1 MRKNLYTK
9 TINDIK
15 ISENAVNS
23 AIENIYSKQS
33 NDNIIDIKKSKNK
46 KVNKVIAASLV
57 AAMLVSGG
65 RYTFIP
71 ARLPTS
77 PSASASSFLCTAPCS
92 RQSPCREAHHAPLF
106 PRGRSRSSLS
116 RCCTAFRRT
125 GTYSCHCRTDTD

>member
-46 KVNKVIAASLV
+46 KVNKIKCLFIVTWMTYRNVIFNI
-57 AAMLVSGG
+57 
-65 RYTFIP
+65 Y
-71 ARLPTS
+71 
-77 PSASASSFLCTAPCS
+77 
-92 RQSPCREAHHAPLF
+92 
-106 PRGRSRSSLS
+106 
-116 RCCTAFRRT
+116 
-125 GTYSCHCRTDTD
+125 

>member
-15 ISENAVNS
+15 ICENAVNS

-33 NDNIIDIKKSKNK
+33 NDNIIYIKKSKNK

-65 RYTFIP
+65 EFNV
-71 ARLPTS
+71 L
-77 PSASASSFLCTAPCS
+77 L
-92 RQSPCREAHHAPLF
+92 
-106 PRGRSRSSLS
+106 
-116 RCCTAFRRT
+116 
-125 GTYSCHCRTDTD
+125 

>member
-46 KVNKVIAASLV
+46 KVVC
-57 AAMLVSGG
+57 
-65 RYTFIP
+65 FIIGCLNNMAGNGQGLALLGDLKNVRP
-71 ARLPTS
+71 ELKPN
-77 PSASASSFLCTAPCS
+77 
-92 RQSPCREAHHAPLF
+92 
-106 PRGRSRSSLS
+106 
-116 RCCTAFRRT
+116 
-125 GTYSCHCRTDTD
+125 

>member
-15 ISENAVNS
+15 ICENAVNS

-33 NDNIIDIKKSKNK
+33 NDNIIEIKKSKNK

-65 RYTFIP
+65 AFALFSKP
-71 ARLPTS
+71 AQNQNG
-77 PSASASSFLCTAPCS
+77 FVITAAAAELTKDKPV
-92 RQSPCREAHHAPLF
+92 QVAAID
-106 PRGRSRSSLS
+106 
-116 RCCTAFRRT
+116 
-125 GTYSCHCRTDTD
+125 RTDRYFYGYESYEETFNLFL

>member
-15 ISENAVNS
+15 ICENAVNS

-33 NDNIIDIKKSKNK
+33 NDNIIDIKKNK

-65 RYTFIP
+65 EFNV
-71 ARLPTS
+71 L
-77 PSASASSFLCTAPCS
+77 L
-92 RQSPCREAHHAPLF
+92 
-106 PRGRSRSSLS
+106 
-116 RCCTAFRRT
+116 
-125 GTYSCHCRTDTD
+125 

>member
-57 AAMLVSGG
+57 AAMLVSGVVC
-65 RYTFIP
+65 
-71 ARLPTS
+71 LPF
-77 PSASASSFLCTAPCS
+77 FLN
-92 RQSPCREAHHAPLF
+92 L
-106 PRGRSRSSLS
+106 LKIK
-116 RCCTAFRRT
+116 
-125 GTYSCHCRTDTD
+125 TDLLLRPQLLN

>member
-15 ISENAVNS
+15 ICENAVNS

-65 RYTFIP
+65 AFALFSQP
-71 ARLPTS
+71 AQNQNG
-77 PSASASSFLCTAPCS
+77 FVI
-92 RQSPCREAHHAPLF
+92 
-106 PRGRSRSSLS
+106 
-116 RCCTAFRRT
+116 
-125 GTYSCHCRTDTD
+125 TDEHIVLLH

>member
-15 ISENAVNS
+15 ICENAVNS

-46 KVNKVIAASLV
+46 KVNKVIAAPLV

-65 RYTFIP
+65 EFNV
-71 ARLPTS
+71 L
-77 PSASASSFLCTAPCS
+77 L
-92 RQSPCREAHHAPLF
+92 
-106 PRGRSRSSLS
+106 
-116 RCCTAFRRT
+116 
-125 GTYSCHCRTDTD
+125 

>member
-33 NDNIIDIKKSKNK
+33 NDNIIDIKNSKNK

-65 RYTFIP
+65 EFNV
-71 ARLPTS
+71 L
-77 PSASASSFLCTAPCS
+77 L
-92 RQSPCREAHHAPLF
+92 
-106 PRGRSRSSLS
+106 
-116 RCCTAFRRT
+116 
-125 GTYSCHCRTDTD
+125 

>member
-65 RYTFIP
+65 AF
-71 ARLPTS
+71 ALF
-77 PSASASSFLCTAPCS
+77 SSLLKIKTDLLLRP
-92 RQSPCREAHHAPLF
+92 QLLNYQKT
-106 PRGRSRSSLS
+106 SRSKLLK
-116 RCCTAFRRT
+116 
-125 GTYSCHCRTDTD
+125 

>member
-65 RYTFIP
+65 EFNVLLQINN
-71 ARLPTS
+71 
-77 PSASASSFLCTAPCS
+77 
-92 RQSPCREAHHAPLF
+92 
-106 PRGRSRSSLS
+106 
-116 RCCTAFRRT
+116 
-125 GTYSCHCRTDTD
+125 

>member
-46 KVNKVIAASLV
+46 KVNKVNTI
-57 AAMLVSGG
+57 
-65 RYTFIP
+65 IP
-71 ARLPTS
+71 
-77 PSASASSFLCTAPCS
+77 
-92 RQSPCREAHHAPLF
+92 
-106 PRGRSRSSLS
+106 
-116 RCCTAFRRT
+116 
-125 GTYSCHCRTDTD
+125 

>member
-23 AIENIYSKQS
+23 AIENIYSKQR

-65 RYTFIP
+65 EFNV
-71 ARLPTS
+71 L
-77 PSASASSFLCTAPCS
+77 L
-92 RQSPCREAHHAPLF
+92 
-106 PRGRSRSSLS
+106 
-116 RCCTAFRRT
+116 
-125 GTYSCHCRTDTD
+125 

>member
-33 NDNIIDIKKSKNK
+33 NDNIIDIKKNK

-65 RYTFIP
+65 EFNV
-71 ARLPTS
+71 L
-77 PSASASSFLCTAPCS
+77 L
-92 RQSPCREAHHAPLF
+92 
-106 PRGRSRSSLS
+106 
-116 RCCTAFRRT
+116 
-125 GTYSCHCRTDTD
+125 

>member
-33 NDNIIDIKKSKNK
+33 YDNIIDIKKSKNK

-65 RYTFIP
+65 AFALFSQPNFKIKTDLLLRP
-71 ARLPTS
+71 QLPN
-77 PSASASSFLCTAPCS
+77 
-92 RQSPCREAHHAPLF
+92 
-106 PRGRSRSSLS
+106 
-116 RCCTAFRRT
+116 
-125 GTYSCHCRTDTD
+125 

>member
-23 AIENIYSKQS
+23 AIENIYSKLS

-65 RYTFIP
+65 EFNV
-71 ARLPTS
+71 L
-77 PSASASSFLCTAPCS
+77 L
-92 RQSPCREAHHAPLF
+92 
-106 PRGRSRSSLS
+106 
-116 RCCTAFRRT
+116 
-125 GTYSCHCRTDTD
+125 

>member
-46 KVNKVIAASLV
+46 KVKRKNGKNLHIMQV
-57 AAMLVSGG
+57 
-65 RYTFIP
+65 
-71 ARLPTS
+71 LPIFHTK
-77 PSASASSFLCTAPCS
+77 
-92 RQSPCREAHHAPLF
+92 F
-106 PRGRSRSSLS
+106 PVLL
-116 RCCTAFRRT
+116 
-125 GTYSCHCRTDTD
+125 

>member
-15 ISENAVNS
+15 ICENAVNS

-65 RYTFIP
+65 AFALFLNQLKIKTDLLLRP
-71 ARLPTS
+71 QLPN
-77 PSASASSFLCTAPCS
+77 
-92 RQSPCREAHHAPLF
+92 
-106 PRGRSRSSLS
+106 
-116 RCCTAFRRT
+116 
-125 GTYSCHCRTDTD
+125 

>member
-23 AIENIYSKQS
+23 AIENIYS

-65 RYTFIP
+65 EFNV
-71 ARLPTS
+71 L
-77 PSASASSFLCTAPCS
+77 L
-92 RQSPCREAHHAPLF
+92 
-106 PRGRSRSSLS
+106 
-116 RCCTAFRRT
+116 
-125 GTYSCHCRTDTD
+125 

>member
-33 NDNIIDIKKSKNK
+33 NDNIIDIKKNK
-46 KVNKVIAASLV
+46 KVNKVIAAPLV

-65 RYTFIP
+65 EFNV
-71 ARLPTS
+71 L
-77 PSASASSFLCTAPCS
+77 L
-92 RQSPCREAHHAPLF
+92 
-106 PRGRSRSSLS
+106 
-116 RCCTAFRRT
+116 
-125 GTYSCHCRTDTD
+125 